1 MKLRTASIATS
12 LFIASAFFVA
22 CGSNDGSNNSS
33 TGDGTC
39 PSKLK
44 IQTDWF
50 PELEHGGVYQ
60 LIGAN

>member
-22 CGSNDGSNNSS
+22 CGSDDGSNSASS
-33 TGDGTC
+33 GDGTC
-39 PSKLK
+39 PSKLT

-50 PELEHGGVYQ
+50 HEL
-60 LIGAN
+60 